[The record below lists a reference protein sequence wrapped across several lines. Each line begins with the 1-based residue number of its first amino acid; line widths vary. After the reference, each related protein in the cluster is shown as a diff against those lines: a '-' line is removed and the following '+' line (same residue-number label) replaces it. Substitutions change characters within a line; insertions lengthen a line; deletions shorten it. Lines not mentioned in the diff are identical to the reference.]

1 MSAARVLVVDDSA
14 LMRRLLTEILGSDP
28 SLEVVGTAPDPIKAW
43 TLIQTLRPDVLT
55 LDVEMPK
62 MDGISFLERL
72 MRAHPM
78 PVVMVSSRTTKG
90 ADTTLRA
97 LELGAVDFVAKPAI
111 DVERG
116 LADLAR
122 EIVAKVKA
130 ASSAR
135 LRYHKVASP
144 AGAGPAAPGPSHAAG
159 PPSRPATPNAAPPS
173 RPHAPPP
180 SRPIGSIS
188 ASAASGTIIAI
199 GSSTGGT
206 EALREV
212 LAPMPANSPGI
223 VVVQHMP
230 EHFTKQFAARL
241 DHYCQMRV
249 KEAENGDAIVP
260 GQILIAPGSVFHMEV
275 ARQGAS
281 SIVRLVDA
289 PPLRHHRPAVDM
301 LFNSCAKILAA
312 KVIGVILTGM
322 GEDGAQGLLAMHRA
336 GARTIAQDEASC
348 VVFGMPKAAIQ
359 LGAADYVLSLE
370 RIPAQM
376 LALASGGAPQA
387 HAAAR

>member
-28 SLEVVGTAPDPIKAW
+28 SLEVVGAAPDPIKAW

-97 LELGAVDFVAKPAI
+97 LELGAVDFVAKPTL

-116 LADLAR
+116 LQDLAR

-130 ASSAR
+130 ASGAR
-135 LRYHKVASP
+135 LRYHKVTAP
-144 AGAGPAAPGPSHAAG
+144 AGAGPTVIA
-159 PPSRPATPNAAPPS
+159 PATTPGAAPPS
-173 RPHAPPP
+173 RQVAPPP
-180 SRPIGSIS
+180 SRTFGALSS
-188 ASAASGTIIAI
+188 AAASGTIIAI

-212 LAPMPANSPGI
+212 LAPLPANSPGI

-241 DHYCQMRV
+241 DHYCLMRV

-260 GQILIAPGSVFHMEV
+260 GQILIAPGSVMHMEV

-281 SIVRLVDA
+281 PIVRLVDA

-322 GEDGAQGLLAMHRA
+322 GEDGAQGLLAMRRA

-359 LGAADYVLSLE
+359 LGAADYVLPLE

-376 LALASGGAPQA
+376 LALVSGGSAQT